1 MLGLILEHH
10 PHGPLANLCWV
21 LASSCHRPILSQDL
35 EPPTFPGRFNS
46 SPFAVGKSDSTK
58 RRHSIGR
65 RWGHFRSSFGPHVG
79 PVQSVIPKLEVEAG
93 GGFVD
98 AFQQV
103 SLGCRSAP
111 PIWQLRNI
119 HRNSM
124 GREGWQT
131 LSIARVYRPPVAT
144 VIRPPGQPVG
154 RLGIS
159 EQYVSSISSFLGVEQ
174 RAVRRESAGGSSR
187 PRSRSGSWRWRA
199 GRVRCCRGSGRRR
212 GRATPR
218 RRGSR

>member
-131 LSIARVYRPPVAT
+131 LRPLRLLESSGPGEPVRAP
-144 VIRPPGQPVG
+144 VPPLLPG
-154 RLGIS
+154 LGS
-159 EQYVSSISSFLGVEQ
+159 T
-174 RAVRRESAGGSSR
+174 SR
-187 PRSRSGSWRWRA
+187 QTSDRSPRQQ
-199 GRVRCCRGSGRRR
+199 RR
-212 GRATPR
+212 GAESILLRNR
-218 RRGSR
+218 CQ